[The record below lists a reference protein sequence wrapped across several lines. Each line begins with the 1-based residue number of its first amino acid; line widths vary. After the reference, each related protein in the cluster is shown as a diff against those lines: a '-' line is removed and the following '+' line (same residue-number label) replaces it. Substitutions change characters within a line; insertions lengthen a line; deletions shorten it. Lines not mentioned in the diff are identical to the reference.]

1 MNSGFRHLTLQEQWE
16 KDMKS
21 YENGGRTVSSVPQCE
36 TCAHRV
42 REDALH
48 CKVYHS
54 ERKPSFVLFPSKE
67 CLSYVNANP
76 LRVNPE
82 DTGEDR
88 LYGGLF
94 GFCIGDILGVPVEFS
109 SREERKTDSVQEM
122 RAYGT
127 YHQPFG
133 AWSDDTSL
141 TLCLIDAIN
150 QGYDLNKVAD
160 NFVRFYEKGD
170 FTPQGQVFDI
180 GNATR
185 CAISRME
192 AGIEPVMCGGSS
204 EGDNGNGSL
213 MRVLPLAFYGSSLKN
228 DSRVRLIEEV
238 SSLTHAHKRSMLA
251 CIFYVQC
258 ASRLFVGESKQA
270 ACRYAA
276 RFVEEHCKAAYENEF
291 RHFQYIL
298 NHDIQYFEETEI
310 KSSGYVIDSLE
321 AALWVF
327 LKSGSYQETVLR
339 AVNLGGDTD
348 TIAAIAG
355 GLAGIYYGFREI
367 PDRWIQN
374 IIRKQDLYSMFRK
387 FKNMVIGESDKLL

>member
-1 MNSGFRHLTLQEQWE
+1 MDSGIRHLTLQERWE
-16 KDMKS
+16 IDMKS
-21 YENGGRTVSSVPQCE
+21 YENGARTVYAVPQCE
-36 TCAHRV
+36 SCGNRV
-42 REDALH
+42 KGNAMH

-54 ERKPSFVLFPSKE
+54 EQKPSFVLFPRKE
-67 CLSYVNANP
+67 CPAYVNINP
-76 LRVNPE
+76 LRVLTE
-82 DTGEDR
+82 DAREDR

-109 SREERKTDSVQEM
+109 SRAERQADSVQEM

-133 AWSDDTSL
+133 TWSDDTSL

-150 QGYDLNKVAD
+150 NGYDLHKIAD
-160 NFVRFYEKGD
+160 NFLRFYQKGD

-180 GNATR
+180 GDSTR
-185 CAISRME
+185 CAIKRME
-192 AGIEPVMCGGSS
+192 SGDEPVMCGGSG
-204 EGDNGNGSL
+204 EMDNGNGSL
-213 MRVLPLAFYGSSLKN
+213 MRVLPLAFYGSSLE
-228 DSRVRLIEEV
+228 DGCRVRMIEEV
-238 SSLTHAHKRSMLA
+238 SALTHAHKRSMLA
-251 CIFYVQC
+251 CIYYVQC
-258 ASRLFVGESKQA
+258 ASRLFAGDDKQA

-276 RFVEEHCKAAYENEF
+276 RFVEEHCKASYGNELSY
-291 RHFQYIL
+291 FQYIL
-298 NHDIQYFEETEI
+298 NNDVQNLEETQI

-321 AALWVF
+321 ASLWVF

-355 GLAGIYYGFREI
+355 GLAGTHYGFKEI
-367 PDRWIQN
+367 PNKWIQN

-387 FKNMVIGESDKLL
+387 FKDIAMGKTAP